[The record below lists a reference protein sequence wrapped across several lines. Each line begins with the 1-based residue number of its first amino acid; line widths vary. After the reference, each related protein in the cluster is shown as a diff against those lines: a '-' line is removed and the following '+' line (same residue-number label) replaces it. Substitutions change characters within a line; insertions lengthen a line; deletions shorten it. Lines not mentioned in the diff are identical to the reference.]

1 MLRLG
6 KVDPYKPVDIFIDEY
21 LTVSTTEMGGWGDK
35 DFDLRCFY
43 GFRIFVI
50 LTFNL
55 SKERKQCLLD
65 IDCSLNVCHRYSV
78 QLIILLC
85 EVVEYI
91 RVFGIRTSCLQ
102 NNILQLLSKISYS
115 TKIVAKLAGSVI
127 TLIL

>member
-1 MLRLG
+1 MTAL
-6 KVDPYKPVDIFIDEY
+6 
-21 LTVSTTEMGGWGDK
+21 
-35 DFDLRCFY
+35 
-43 GFRIFVI
+43 
-50 LTFNL
+50 
-55 SKERKQCLLD
+55 
-65 IDCSLNVCHRYSV
+65 CHRYSV

-115 TKIVAKLAGSVI
+115 TKIVAKLAASVI